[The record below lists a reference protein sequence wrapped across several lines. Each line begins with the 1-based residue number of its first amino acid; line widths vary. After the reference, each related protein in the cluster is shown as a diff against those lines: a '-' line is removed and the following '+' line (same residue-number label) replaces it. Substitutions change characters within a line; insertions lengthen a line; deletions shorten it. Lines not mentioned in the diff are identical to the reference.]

1 MITNETAAQ
10 AHIENYAIKLFNFA
24 DGMDRQANYNKNI
37 VKLFFTAG
45 LLMDVLSVFG
55 DVSEEITNTQKYAK
69 WKATYIHNCMKNGE
83 TPTPGP
89 PNTESGQI
97 GFNFPN
103 QGEDIQQP
111 TDNCAPLTPTKH
123 TYEDYPASNPNEYQ
137 QISNM
142 STISPTEV
150 QPTVSG
156 RPILLRDGIQL
167 SPSQITKAQKYCKF
181 AASALTYD
189 DVSESI
195 ANLQKALK
203 LLTTGEDS

>member
-1 MITNETAAQ
+1 MYGFVFI
-10 AHIENYAIKLFNFA
+10 
-24 DGMDRQANYNKNI
+24 RNI

-111 TDNCAPLTPTKH
+111 TDNFVPVTPTKH
-123 TYEDYPASNPNEYQ
+123 TYE
-137 QISNM
+137 
-142 STISPTEV
+142 
-150 QPTVSG
+150 G
-156 RPILLRDGIQL
+156 
-167 SPSQITKAQKYCKF
+167 
-181 AASALTYD
+181 
-189 DVSESI
+189 
-195 ANLQKALK
+195 
-203 LLTTGEDS
+203 